1 MPESKKVFIQ
11 GEKMSQRKVGKILK
25 PHGLR
30 GEVFFYSF
38 SGDYSYLDDAETLYL
53 QIPRTG
59 ELKPFQ
65 LEKSRPA
72 NDGEILTLKGVT
84 DRNQSEAISKSEV
97 FVDESLF
104 ESEEGDDLYLVELEN
119 FQVFNGG
126 KKIGYIVGFSDNGMQ
141 DLFEVE
147 LDSKEIVLIPFVE
160 EFVEE
165 ILHDQ
170 KEIYMQLPQGL
181 LEINQTSEDSSK
193 DEGDDNG

>member
-1 MPESKKVFIQ
+1 
-11 GEKMSQRKVGKILK
+11 MSQRKVGKILK

-59 ELKPFQ
+59 ELKSFQ
-65 LEKSRPA
+65 LEKSRSA

-104 ESEEGDDLYLVELEN
+104 ESEEGDDLYLVELES
-119 FQVFNGG
+119 FQVFNEG
-126 KKIGYIVGFSDNGMQ
+126 KKIGHVVGFSDNGMQ

-165 ILHDQ
+165 ILHDK
-170 KEIYMQLPQGL
+170 KEIHMQLPQGL
-181 LEINQTSEDSSK
+181 LEINQSSEGSSK
-193 DEGDDNG
+193 NEGDDNG